1 MKMENEYL
9 LVEAKAAGAELT
21 RVYDKE
27 LGRECL
33 WTADPAVWNRHAPVL
48 FPVVGSCRNKEYRYK
63 GVTYPL
69 GQHGFARDAVFEV
82 KEESDTK
89 LVFELKDSEA
99 TRKVYPFA
107 FTLTITYELSGKT
120 VAVYY
125 NVKNEA
131 SEEPM
136 YFSIGGHP
144 GFLYDG
150 KLEDQIFTFD
160 TDENLDRLML
170 NIKVGLFSREIQ
182 KDFVKGGEPI
192 AVTPHI
198 FDNDA
203 LVFHD
208 FPFTTI
214 TLKNKNTG
222 HGVAF
227 ELKGFPYVG
236 LWSKPGAPYACIEP
250 WFGLADY
257 EDFFGELPEKAG
269 IQTLKAGETFESCYR
284 FTLI

>member
-1 MKMENEYL
+1 
-9 LVEAKAAGAELT
+9 
-21 RVYDKE
+21 
-27 LGRECL
+27 
-33 WTADPAVWNRHAPVL
+33 
-48 FPVVGSCRNKEYRYK
+48 
-63 GVTYPL
+63 
-69 GQHGFARDAVFEV
+69 
-82 KEESDTK
+82 
-89 LVFELKDSEA
+89 
-99 TRKVYPFA
+99 
-107 FTLTITYELSGKT
+107 
-120 VAVYY
+120 
-125 NVKNEA
+125 
-131 SEEPM
+131 
-136 YFSIGGHP
+136 
-144 GFLYDG
+144 
-150 KLEDQIFTFD
+150 
-160 TDENLDRLML
+160 ML

-192 AVTPHI
+192 AVTQHI

-269 IQTLKAGETFESCYR
+269 IQTLKAGESFESCYR